1 MRKVWNRRM
10 AFLLGW
16 MVTLAGCSSAVKAP
30 VADRSTGSPSTAS
43 ASAAKAPESATG
55 PVYHVV
61 QPGETLR
68 GIARQYGV
76 TAEELISLNQLAD
89 PNRIVVGQRLKIRE
103 GSATG
108 AGSSSGVQVVPVP
121 IEGGP
126 ESVSAAP
133 VVTSPK
139 GGRTGAEA
147 APAPVA
153 PKAEDKTPA
162 VASEGWQWPADGP
175 IITRFNGTTV
185 KGIDIGG
192 KVGDPVRA
200 SLDGTV
206 SYTGEG
212 IEGYGLIVIIQ
223 HPNDYVSVYAH
234 NSKVLV
240 KEGQQVKR
248 GEVIAAMGQ
257 TGKDVKQPKLH
268 FQIRK
273 AGQAID
279 PLKLL
284 PPR

>member
-43 ASAAKAPESATG
+43 TPAAKASEAASG

-76 TAEELISLNQLAD
+76 TTEELISLNQLSD

-103 GSATG
+103 GAAAVASPG
-108 AGSSSGVQVVPVP
+108 AGVQVVPVP
-121 IEGGP
+121 VEGGP
-126 ESVSAAP
+126 EAVSAAP

-147 APAPVA
+147 TPAPVA
-153 PKAEDKTPA
+153 PKAEDKAPA
-162 VASEGWQWPADGP
+162 AASEGWQWPADGP

-200 SLDGTV
+200 ALDGTV

>member
-1 MRKVWNRRM
+1 MTKAWNRRV

-16 MVTLAGCSSAVKAP
+16 TVALAGCSSAVKAP
-30 VADRSTGSPSTAS
+30 VADRSTASPSSAS
-43 ASAAKAPESATG
+43 APAAKAPEAATET
-55 PVYHVV
+55 VYHVV

-76 TAEELISLNQLAD
+76 TTAELISLNQLSD

-103 GSATG
+103 GTSVAASPGT
-108 AGSSSGVQVVPVP
+108 GVQVVPVP
-121 IEGGP
+121 VEGGP
-126 ESVSAAP
+126 ETVSAAP

-147 APAPVA
+147 VPAPVA
-153 PKAEDKTPA
+153 PKAEEQAPGA
-162 VASEGWQWPADGP
+162 ASEGWQWPADGP
-175 IITRFNGTTV
+175 ILTRFNGTTV

-200 SLDGTV
+200 ALDGTV

-248 GEVIAAMGQ
+248 GEVIAAVGQ
-257 TGKDVKQPKLH
+257 TGKDIKQPKLH

>member
-1 MRKVWNRRM
+1 MTKVRNRRL

-16 MVTLAGCSSAVKAP
+16 ALVLAGCSSAVKAP
-30 VADRSTGSPSTAS
+30 VADRSTASPSS
-43 ASAAKAPESATG
+43 ASVPAAKAPETAAE
-55 PVYHVV
+55 PLYHVV

-76 TAEELISLNQLAD
+76 TTEELISLNQLSD
-89 PNRIVVGQRLKIRE
+89 PNRIFVGQRLKIRE
-103 GSATG
+103 GTSVA
-108 AGSSSGVQVVPVP
+108 AGSGAGVQVVPVP
-121 IEGGP
+121 VEGGP
-126 ESVSAAP
+126 EAVSAAP

-147 APAPVA
+147 VPAPVA
-153 PKAEDKTPA
+153 PKAEEQAPGA
-162 VASEGWQWPADGP
+162 ASEGWQWPADGP
-175 IITRFNGTTV
+175 ILTRFNGTTV
-185 KGIDIGG
+185 KGIDVGG

-200 SLDGTV
+200 ALDGTV

-248 GEVIAAMGQ
+248 GETIAAVGQ

>member
-1 MRKVWNRRM
+1 MTKGWGRRV
-10 AFLLGW
+10 AFLVGW
-16 MVTLAGCSSAVKAP
+16 AGVLAGCSSAVKAP
-30 VADRSTGSPSTAS
+30 VADRSTGAPMAAS
-43 ASAAKAPESATG
+43 ATATQATPAAPG
-55 PVYHVV
+55 PVHHVV

-76 TAEELISLNQLAD
+76 SVDELVTLNQLSD
-89 PNRIVVGQRLKIRE
+89 PNHIVVGQTLRVRE
-103 GSATG
+103 GP
-108 AGSSSGVQVVPVP
+108 SSSPAEASGVQVVPVP
-121 IEGGP
+121 LDGAP
-126 ESVSAAP
+126 QAVSAAP

-147 APAPVA
+147 TSAPVA
-153 PKAEDKTPA
+153 PKAEDKAPA
-162 VASEGWQWPADGP
+162 AGEGWQWPADGP
-175 IITRFNGTTV
+175 LLTRFNGTSV

-192 KVGDPVRA
+192 KTGDPVRA
-200 SLDGTV
+200 ALDGTV

-212 IEGYGLIVIIQ
+212 IEGYGLIVIVQ

-273 AGQAID
+273 AGQAVD
-279 PLKLL
+279 PLRLL
-284 PPR
+284 PSR

>member
-1 MRKVWNRRM
+1 MTNVWNRRV

-16 MVTLAGCSSAVKAP
+16 TVVLAGCSSAVKAP

-43 ASAAKAPESATG
+43 TPAAKAPEAASG

-76 TAEELISLNQLAD
+76 TTEELISLNQLSD

-103 GSATG
+103 GAAAVASPG
-108 AGSSSGVQVVPVP
+108 AGVQVVPVP
-121 IEGGP
+121 VEGGP
-126 ESVSAAP
+126 EAVSAAP

-147 APAPVA
+147 TPAPVA
-153 PKAEDKTPA
+153 PKAEDKAPA
-162 VASEGWQWPADGP
+162 AASEGWQWPADGQ
-175 IITRFNGTTV
+175 ILTRFNGTTV

-200 SLDGTV
+200 ALDGTV

>member
-1 MRKVWNRRM
+1 MRKVWNRRV

-16 MVTLAGCSSAVKAP
+16 TVALAGCSSAVKAP

-43 ASAAKAPESATG
+43 TPAAKAPETASG

-76 TAEELISLNQLAD
+76 TTEELISLNQLSD

-103 GSATG
+103 GSATV

-147 APAPVA
+147 TPAPVA
-153 PKAEDKTPA
+153 PKAEDKAPA
-162 VASEGWQWPADGP
+162 AASEGWQWPADGP

-185 KGIDIGG
+185 KGVDIGG

-200 SLDGTV
+200 ALDGTV

>member
-1 MRKVWNRRM
+1 MTKVWNRRV

-16 MVTLAGCSSAVKAP
+16 TVALAGCSSAVKAP

-43 ASAAKAPESATG
+43 TPAAKASEAASG

-76 TAEELISLNQLAD
+76 TTEELISLNQLSD

-103 GSATG
+103 GAAAVASPG
-108 AGSSSGVQVVPVP
+108 AGVQVVPVP
-121 IEGGP
+121 VEGGP
-126 ESVSAAP
+126 EAVSAAP

-147 APAPVA
+147 TPAPVA
-153 PKAEDKTPA
+153 PKAEDKAPA
-162 VASEGWQWPADGP
+162 AASEGWQWPADGP

-200 SLDGTV
+200 ALDGTV